1 MSAEP
6 LGVDVVKEVFVV
18 FRKHPIRLYNE
29 HLARGVHFHLSL
41 LPIGF
46 RDGKFNA
53 LVGLNLVDYI
63 VLSVKVDS
71 ESYLVLTHFL
81 NFNLSVTPLDAEVVK
96 DAMLIRRTCGGVLIG
111 EVVLGDSELH
121 VPPLCKGVG
130 FPIAHNGCRIARS
143 HPTRSRFVLNHI
155 FFRAFS
161 RYVMPSMYLPRII
174 PTSFSLSPHFSQ
186 ISA

>member
-53 LVGLNLVDYI
+53 LVGLYLVDYI

-71 ESYLVLTHFL
+71 ESYLVLVHLFD
-81 NFNLSVTPLDAEVVK
+81 FNLSVTPLDAEVVK
-96 DAMLIRRTCGGVLIG
+96 DAMLIRCTCGGILIG
-111 EVVLGDSELH
+111 EVVLGNTELY
-121 VPPLCKGVG
+121 VPPLCEGVG
-130 FPIAHNGCRIARS
+130 FPIAHHCGGIATAK
-143 HPTRSRFVLNHI
+143 PTR
-155 FFRAFS
+155 
-161 RYVMPSMYLPRII
+161 P
-174 PTSFSLSPHFSQ
+174 
-186 ISA
+186 